1 MNAMPPPMPRFV
13 PTLTE
18 VVHPQSLL
26 PVEAPSVPEVLDTA
40 QIVQTVMH
48 QVALLLDRRLT
59 EETDAIV
66 HQLVHTQLEALRAQ
80 LYQEFEERVRQAVAD
95 ALRLSPAEI
104 S

>member
-1 MNAMPPPMPRFV
+1 MPRFV